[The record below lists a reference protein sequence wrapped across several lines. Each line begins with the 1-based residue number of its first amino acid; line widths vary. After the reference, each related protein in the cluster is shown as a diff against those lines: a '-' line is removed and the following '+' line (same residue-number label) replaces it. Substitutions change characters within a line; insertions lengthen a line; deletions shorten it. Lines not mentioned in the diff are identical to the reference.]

1 MTQLIR
7 QSYGKHRV
15 RFSKIKRT
23 SSDPGQVNGP
33 TDRHDFFEASVDVEL
48 EGDFEHAYTQGDNRL
63 VVATDTCRNTIYLL
77 AKDDPIHSLESF
89 GITVAKHFLKQ
100 YAHVSRVTISLEQQS
115 WHRMQDSL
123 HGFIGTDREIPTA
136 QITATRAASGESV
149 IELCSGVKNLMIAKT
164 TQSGFSDFH
173 RDEFRTLP
181 DVDDRILATVM
192 TASWVYD
199 FDPFVDFNALRQ
211 SIREQMLTTFLDHYS
226 RSVQETLYRMATA
239 ALGASDKVHSIT
251 LTMPNKHHIRFNLEP
266 FGRSNENEVFVV
278 TDEPF
283 GYITAT
289 VGR

>member
-15 RFSKIKRT
+15 RFSKIKR
-23 SSDPGQVNGP
+23 SSGVLDQVGG
-33 TDRHDFFEASVDVEL
+33 TGDRHDFFEASVDVEL
-48 EGDFEHAYTQGDNRL
+48 EGDFESAYTQGDNRL
-63 VVATDTCRNTIYLL
+63 VVATDTCRNTIYVL
-77 AKDDPIHSLESF
+77 AKDHPIDSLESF
-89 GITVAKHFLKQ
+89 GVAVASHFLNQ
-100 YAHVSRVTISLEQQS
+100 YDHVSRVSVALEQQL
-115 WHRMQDSL
+115 WHRMNDSS
-123 HGFIGTDREIPTA
+123 HGFMGTDRETPTA
-136 QITATRAASGESV
+136 QIVATRSPEGGHL
-149 IELCSGVKNLMIAKT
+149 IELSSGIKNFMIAKT

-181 DVDDRILATVM
+181 DVDDRILATAM
-192 TASWVYD
+192 TASWACRLSDAID
-199 FDPFVDFNALRQ
+199 FVAVRQ
-211 SIREQMLTTFLDHYS
+211 IVRTQMLAAFLDHYS

-239 ALGASDKVHSIT
+239 ALESCDALESIT

-266 FGRSNENEVFVV
+266 FGRSNENEVFIV

>member
-15 RFSKIKRT
+15 RFSKINRA
-23 SSDPGQVNGP
+23 SSDPNRANDP
-33 TDRHDFFEASVDVEL
+33 ADRHDFFEASVDVEL

-63 VVATDTCRNTIYLL
+63 VVATDTCRNTIYVL

-89 GITVAKHFLKQ
+89 GIVVAKHFLNQ
-100 YAHVSRVTISLEQQS
+100 YDHVSRVTISLEQQR
-115 WHRMQDSL
+115 WHRMQDSA
-123 HGFIGTDREIPTA
+123 HGFVGTDRETPTA
-136 QITATRAASGESV
+136 QITGTRSSSGALV
-149 IELCSGVKNLMIAKT
+149 IDLSSGIRNLMIAKT

-192 TASWVYD
+192 SASWIYD
-199 FDPFVDFNALRQ
+199 VDPFIDFNEVRR
-211 SIREQMLTTFLDHYS
+211 SIGDRMLATFLDHYS

-239 ALGASDKVHSIT
+239 ALESCNKVHSIT